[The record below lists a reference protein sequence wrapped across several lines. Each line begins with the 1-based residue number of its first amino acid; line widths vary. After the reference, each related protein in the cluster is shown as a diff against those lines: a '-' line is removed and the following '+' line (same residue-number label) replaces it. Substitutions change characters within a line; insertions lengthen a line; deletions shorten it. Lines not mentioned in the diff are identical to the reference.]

1 MAGRGSK
8 ELECINNMED
18 TVLQFGQEFPVHNT
32 TSTNI
37 SFSAEIR
44 AAKHKDKSKMDP
56 GPRKGK

>member
-1 MAGRGSK
+1 
-8 ELECINNMED
+8 MED
-18 TVLQFGQEFPVHNT
+18 TVLQIGQEFPVHNT